1 MIQPVQWVNGNDNHR
16 TLVAYSLGNFLN
28 GQSTGNESNALG
40 GNLQF
45 NIEKQPKGI
54 TIKDVKWKSLVTHY
68 EIANPLDNNTR
79 QNFKMYPLTYYS
91 NNKAKQ
97 HALNTTEENEMTKDK
112 MESITRKVIDN
123 QYLDDSSY

>member
-1 MIQPVQWVNGNDNHR
+1 
-16 TLVAYSLGNFLN
+16 
-28 GQSTGNESNALG
+28 
-40 GNLQF
+40 
-45 NIEKQPKGI
+45 
-54 TIKDVKWKSLVTHY
+54 
-68 EIANPLDNNTR
+68 
-79 QNFKMYPLTYYS
+79 MYPLTDYS